1 MIARKDELVAFSPL
15 LRDDEVAH
23 LLQKRLFLFK
33 EQLDDRKVH
42 LAEVLDLLGLR
53 ARQVLVVAR
62 VVVRVQ
68 DVDAA
73 VIVINF
79 KAQAG
84 EAREQRVDVIVDV
97 RV

>member
-15 LRDDEVAH
+15 LRDDKIAH

-33 EQLDDRKVH
+33 EQLDDRQVH

-84 EAREQRVDVIVDV
+84 EAREQRVDMVVDV

>member
-1 MIARKDELVAFSPL
+1 MMR
-15 LRDDEVAH
+15 
-23 LLQKRLFLFK
+23 Q
-33 EQLDDRKVH
+33 VH
-42 LAEVLDLLGLR
+42 LAEGLDLLGLR
-53 ARQVLVVAR
+53 ARQVLVVAC

-73 VIVINF
+73 VVVVDLE
-79 KAQAG
+79 AQAG

>member
-1 MIARKDELVAFSPL
+1 MIARKDELVAFSPV

-33 EQLDDRKVH
+33 EQLDDRQVH

-73 VIVINF
+73 VVVVDLE
-79 KAQAG
+79 AQAR